1 MGAGLGQAELRRRAI
16 ESVREEVAAFGSGGR
31 GSRLIRRDGLLAAVT
46 PASPQRSLFN
56 SIYYT
61 DPAVLAAELDALA
74 ETYDTAGV
82 RAWTVFVPDSD
93 RESASL
99 LESRGHLLD
108 AAPRA
113 MALELADLGPEPPQ
127 PEGVEQGPGDAAT
140 AALLNDL
147 AYGYGPDGFRAGL
160 GAAETSIRWHAAF
173 EVDEQVSCVGAIRI
187 GDDCLIT
194 GVATPPE
201 QRRRGLAGWLVWK
214 VLDDAR
220 AAGLRTGSLQATRA
234 GAPLY
239 ERMGF
244 ADLGYLEMWELRQ

>member
-1 MGAGLGQAELRRRAI
+1 MGVGLDRAELRRRAI
-16 ESVREEVAAFGSGGR
+16 EGVREEVAAFGSGGP

-56 SIYYT
+56 SVYYT
-61 DPAVLAAELDALA
+61 DPAALAAELDALA
-74 ETYDTAGV
+74 AAYDSAGV

-93 RESASL
+93 RETAAL
-99 LESRGHLLD
+99 LESRGHVLD

-113 MALELADLGPEPPQ
+113 MALELADLGPQPPQ

-147 AYGYGPDGFRAGL
+147 AYGYGPGGFRSGL
-160 GAAETSIRWHAAF
+160 GASETSIRWDAAF
-173 EVDEQVSCVGAIRI
+173 EGEEQVSCVGSIRI

-201 QRRRGLAGWLVWK
+201 QRRRGIAGWLVWK
-214 VLDDAR
+214 VLDEAR
-220 AAGLRTGSLQATRA
+220 AAGLQTGSLQATKA

-244 ADLGYLEMWELRQ
+244 ADLGFLEMWELRR